1 MLKYIKLNLIA
12 QESHL
17 SPAIAAANKLFTL
30 SDGLIKMHRKPVL
43 EFVPSMYSLTY
54 LAGPRGFSMPRDY
67 RRPFE
72 PRTIWLKARCS
83 F

>member
-17 SPAIAAANKLFTL
+17 APAITVNKLFTL
-30 SDGLIKMHRKPVL
+30 SSGLIKMHRKPL
-43 EFVPSMYSLTY
+43 FELVPSMYSLTY

>member
-12 QESHL
+12 QETHL
-17 SPAIAAANKLFTL
+17 APAIAADLLFTL
-30 SDGLIKMHRKPVL
+30 SSGLIKMHRKTDF